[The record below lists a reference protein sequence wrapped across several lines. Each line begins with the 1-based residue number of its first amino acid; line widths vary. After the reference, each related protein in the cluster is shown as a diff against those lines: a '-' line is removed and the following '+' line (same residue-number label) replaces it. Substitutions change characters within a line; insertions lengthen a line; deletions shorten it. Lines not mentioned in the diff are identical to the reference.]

1 MKEVGPKIGVEFRH
15 EKYFII
21 FFSFVNKI
29 KMIIAQG
36 VDFKSMNFH
45 VSYNQLLI
53 IYKVINDN
61 HCAELHNSME
71 CSHLLR
77 VSHVNHAL
85 SRVLSYLSFQSSSQ

>member
-29 KMIIAQG
+29 KMIISQG
-36 VDFKSMNFH
+36 VADFKSMNFH

-53 IYKVINDN
+53 IYKVIN
-61 HCAELHNSME
+61 HSAELHNSME
-71 CSHLLR
+71 CSHLSR
-77 VSHVNHAL
+77 VPHVNHAL
-85 SRVLSYLSFQSSSQ
+85 SRVLRHLSFQSSSQ